1 VISATILTKNSEE
14 TLAST
19 LASLQALPEVLIL
32 DTGSTDRTLDIAQS
46 FPNVRIVRERF
57 EGFGFTHNLASSLA
71 AHDWILSIDSDEI
84 VTPELASEILA
95 LSLKNPRAVYSLNRH
110 NLFRGKHIKH
120 CAGWYPDQI
129 VRLYHRKTTQFTSD
143 QVHEKIITSHLQ
155 IVPLRHRLIHT
166 PYRTIDEFLSK
177 MQMYSTLF
185 AEQNAG
191 KKRSSLSKAIGHGLA
206 AFFKSYILKRGFLA
220 GKEGLIISIYNAHTA
235 YYKYL
240 KLAFYKRTQNRG

>member
-1 VISATILTKNSEE
+1 
-14 TLAST
+14 
-19 LASLQALPEVLIL
+19 
-32 DTGSTDRTLDIAQS
+32 
-46 FPNVRIVRERF
+46 
-57 EGFGFTHNLASSLA
+57 
-71 AHDWILSIDSDEI
+71 
-84 VTPELASEILA
+84 
-95 LSLKNPRAVYSLNRH
+95 
-110 NLFRGKHIKH
+110 
-120 CAGWYPDQI
+120 
-129 VRLYHRKTTQFTSD
+129 
-143 QVHEKIITSHLQ
+143 
-155 IVPLRHRLIHT
+155 
-166 PYRTIDEFLSK
+166 